1 MIPLYWRSCTK
12 NSSFLNEYHHLVGQE
27 TDEFDFRDFRWAKLE
42 RLRRAPWIAAN
53 AAHDEALLEDK
64 SGGVD
69 SVATQDGYDSRV
81 HSPSPRLD
89 AMYIESNPLS
99 YASNMRRP
107 VENPNTD
114 PTTTVTVSSNIPLE
128 VDEGHYGDVLTQGS
142 ESWSTLNEFEIPG
155 STFIPGDLFWPLD
168 EFRNW

>member
-1 MIPLYWRSCTK
+1 
-12 NSSFLNEYHHLVGQE
+12 
-27 TDEFDFRDFRWAKLE
+27 
-42 RLRRAPWIAAN
+42 
-53 AAHDEALLEDK
+53 
-64 SGGVD
+64 
-69 SVATQDGYDSRV
+69 
-81 HSPSPRLD
+81 
-89 AMYIESNPLS
+89 
-99 YASNMRRP
+99 MRRP

-128 VDEGHYGDVLTQGS
+128 ADEGHYGDVLTQGS